1 MRSNESTEI
10 QTYLQTQH
18 KILTSNLSNAIL
30 VRWDKSTLKL
40 CLNLRC
46 KGAKVYEDF
55 RDSQIFQ
62 LPSGRHLRRLKNRVT
77 PEKNTPECLEW
88 IYSTSCS
95 HVVIQDEAK
104 IQQDLVINVRGKRKE
119 LIGLIDAVEEAGC
132 LTVFWES

>member
-1 MRSNESTEI
+1 MRSNESTEK

-77 PEKNTPECLEW
+77 QTPECLEW

-132 LTVFWES
+132 LTVFRES